1 MSETHAGSSNRIRIL
16 TWQTQCPGAAARVS
30 KPDSAHS
37 SPKTS
42 CIASESFPSI
52 DNVGKSVGCP
62 SLTLPGRDMNVMYRG
77 KPHKYL
83 HDKWVTGLVVD
94 RVSKDENR
102 YGRNKLQR
110 LSDALM
116 RLRPHW
122 IGPPLTIWA
131 KTSLG
136 RQR

>member
-1 MSETHAGSSNRIRIL
+1 MTLLGSN
-16 TWQTQCPGAAARVS
+16 
-30 KPDSAHS
+30 
-37 SPKTS
+37 
-42 CIASESFPSI
+42 
-52 DNVGKSVGCP
+52 
-62 SLTLPGRDMNVMYRG
+62 MNVMYRG

-83 HDKWVTGLVVD
+83 HDKWVTGLFVD
-94 RVSKDENR
+94 GVSKDENR

-116 RLRPHW
+116 KLRPHG

-131 KTSLG
+131 KASLG